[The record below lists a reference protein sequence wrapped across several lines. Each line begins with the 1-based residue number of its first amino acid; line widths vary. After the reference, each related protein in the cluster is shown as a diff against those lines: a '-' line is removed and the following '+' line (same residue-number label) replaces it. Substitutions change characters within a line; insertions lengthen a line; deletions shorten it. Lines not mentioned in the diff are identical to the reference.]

1 MTTEL
6 VVVRH
11 GQTEFNRLGLYQGH
25 ADSPLTAAGEAQA
38 RRLAPAAALA
48 RLQRDRL
55 LLRSRPRSAH
65 SGFAG

>member
-6 VVVRH
+6 AVVRH

-38 RRLAPAAALA
+38 LRLAP
-48 RLQRDRL
+48 R
-55 LLRSRPRSAH
+55 LRSLDCSATVYCSDLGRCSAH